1 MYQKNPSITKG
12 IDWMMVWFYIALV
25 VFGLICI
32 FTVEYKTSDD
42 VMSTLLGF
50 QKEYSKQFY
59 FFLISMVVAIF
70 ILLTDSKF
78 FTATANL
85 GYMFGILLILAT
97 FVVGKEV
104 GGSKSWIP
112 LGFMNIQP
120 VEVCKIFTSL
130 ALAKYL
136 SLPETNFSKPKSQLI
151 AAAIAF
157 APAILSVL
165 QSEPGAAIVYFSF
178 VIAFYREGLPA
189 IYVTLMFSVTILIVA
204 SIVMPP
210 NALLIA
216 LTVIAGLFILLYK
229 RKIRRDKAIL
239 VLIVGAWMISVGIQK
254 FMVPALFES
263 VLKPHQVVRILTT
276 FGMDDY
282 KFHDSLRNVDMQKEF
297 RKLGTKKRGS
307 NEKVESYNVK
317 QSKIAIGSGGFAG
330 KGFLKGTQTRGD
342 FVPAQNTDF
351 IFSSV
356 GESFGFI
363 GCTILMLLYFGMMF
377 RMIFIAERQR
387 SPFSRVYAYCVTGI
401 LFFHVALN
409 ICMTLGIAPS
419 PGITLPLLSYG
430 GSSLLTF
437 TVLIFILIKLDADRQ
452 LVLR

>member
-12 IDWMMVWFYIALV
+12 IDWLMVWLYISLIL
-25 VFGLICI
+25 FGLVCI
-32 FTVEYKTSDD
+32 FTVEYNTNDD
-42 VMSTLLGF
+42 VLQTLLGF
-50 QKEYSKQFY
+50 KKEYSKQFY
-59 FFLISMVVAIF
+59 FFIISLVVAIF
-70 ILLTDSKF
+70 VLLTDSKF

-85 GYMFGILLILAT
+85 GYAFGILLILAT

-112 LGFMNIQP
+112 LGFMNLQP
-120 VEVCKIFTSL
+120 VELCKIFTSL
-130 ALAKYL
+130 ALAKFL
-136 SLPETNFSKPKSQLI
+136 SLPETNFTKTKSQLI

-178 VIAFYREGLPA
+178 IIAFYREGLPA
-189 IYVTLMFSVTILIVA
+189 IYITLMFSLTVLIIA

-210 NALLIA
+210 NTLLI
-216 LTVIAGLFILLYK
+216 VITTIGAIFIWILK
-229 RKIRRDKAIL
+229 RKIKRDKSIL
-239 VLIVGAWMISVGIQK
+239 LIIVAAWTLSVGVQK
-254 FMVPALFES
+254 FIVPALFQS

-282 KFHDSLRNVDMQKEF
+282 QFKDSVRNVAIQNEY
-297 RKLGTKKRGS
+297 RKLGTKKKGKD
-307 NEKVESYNVK
+307 EKVESYNVK
-317 QSKIAIGSGGFAG
+317 QSKIAIGSGGFTG

-363 GCTILMLLYFGMMF
+363 GCTLLMLLYFGMML
-377 RMIFIAERQR
+377 RMVFIAERQR
-387 SPFSRVYAYCVTGI
+387 STFSRVYAYCVTGI
-401 LFFHVALN
+401 MFFHVALN

-437 TVLIFILIKLDADRQ
+437 TILIFILIKLDADRQ
-452 LVLR
+452 MVLR